1 MKVIRVIDHF
11 SYIKNQQFPCHVY
24 SFLFCPTF
32 IWIFHGKS
40 KSWHWLIEL
49 GNNKRLTPL
58 INLVVKLLNL
68 GNTCAHLPNFK
79 LNFSIFVNTRPS
91 PRDFIWCFIWWIFP
105 VTCMKVSKTMVM
117 IKVDVFYGVPFCI
130 IASNLYRFTCFGI

>member
-11 SYIKNQQFPCHVY
+11 SYIKNQQFPYHVY

-58 INLVVKLLNL
+58 INLVVKLLNP

-91 PRDFIWCFIWWIFP
+91 PRTLFGALSDGYFQSRAWRSPKPWLWSKSVSFTGFP
-105 VTCMKVSKTMVM
+105 
-117 IKVDVFYGVPFCI
+117 F
-130 IASNLYRFTCFGI
+130 AS